1 MFKQLRR
8 LTVYYNYSVGLFE
21 FEHFVK
27 LLQELAQ
34 LRNVTLVSRFP
45 YSAEFDK
52 ARATWPEGVELV
64 TRV

>member
-45 YSAEFDK
+45 YSAEY
-52 ARATWPEGVELV
+52 REVV
-64 TRV
+64 R